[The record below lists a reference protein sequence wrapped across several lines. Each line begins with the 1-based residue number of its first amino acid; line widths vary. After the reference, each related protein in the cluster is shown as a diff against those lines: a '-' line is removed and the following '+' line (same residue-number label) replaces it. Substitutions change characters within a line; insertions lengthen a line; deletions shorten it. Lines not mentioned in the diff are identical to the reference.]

1 LIYHLLMRRLHLIL
15 SHKQATQSR
24 GGLVNKADGGTI
36 TLALLQL
43 LCHRILVWSHKAT
56 AVRKNRQALG
66 MTVWWLCLFV
76 CFPTVE
82 TPLINTTPRK
92 TATSIRTNL
101 WGAISLDA
109 WERGWLQNHP
119 QATCAPWASLQQLN
133 IDLVQRRTDG
143 EHFCFSYQV
152 TSGILRKPVK
162 KSSTADASI

>member
-1 LIYHLLMRRLHLIL
+1 
-15 SHKQATQSR
+15 
-24 GGLVNKADGGTI
+24 
-36 TLALLQL
+36 
-43 LCHRILVWSHKAT
+43 
-56 AVRKNRQALG
+56 

-119 QATCAPWASLQQLN
+119 QATCAP
-133 IDLVQRRTDG
+133 
-143 EHFCFSYQV
+143 
-152 TSGILRKPVK
+152 
-162 KSSTADASI
+162 